1 MKRTTTKKKI
11 QLLTVLILLLVNYNF
26 AQAPG
31 GVSSPAA
38 NVPGMRYELYN
49 GATTVANLSAASY
62 GTLKQTGYT
71 SSLYDFD
78 DRFASELANNFT
90 LVGKAGFTITAA
102 GSYSFSMNAPSLNDA
117 AIILIDGT
125 TEVYRGNNSAALGTV
140 ATTITPT
147 VLSAGT
153 HTIEIRFTDNGNGVT
168 CEPVWKGNAAGLDAG
183 TSYVQMPDSKFMLT
197 NATLGTWH
205 KADAGIAVA
214 NGGTVTTW
222 ADQSS
227 NTSKTDMTTAV
238 GTGPT
243 YRSTTTGL
251 FNFNPTLQFAN
262 NGALLSN
269 DDAYNLAYATQGRT
283 TFVVSSSANTTDVG
297 NMLSYGRDN
306 GTSTTAF
313 ISQSGGTLNSG
324 LGGGTNVNTNNIFLV
339 ANQPVL
345 SVMKYQ
351 NTSITASNN
360 NSQYVNGYLRG
371 TTTQTAAGIEIN
383 DNQDYFIGSFV
394 DNTATTDY
402 LEGNIAEV
410 INYPWDLSNTE
421 RNKVESY
428 LAVKYGI
435 TLGNASNLINYTNSA
450 GTTTWPADAV
460 FQNNIVG
467 IARDDASALNQKQ
480 SQSQNQGTSL
490 IVSNGTAGFAAT
502 NDVNGNNFS
511 ANLQSLIMGDNN
523 LSTSIN
529 VNVSGTMYRMAE
541 AWKVQDA
548 GGVATVTL
556 AYPVTAFSSV
566 ANPRLIYANNSGFSG
581 YGLIANSGTAII
593 NGVSCYLF
601 YYDFSDNATT
611 YFSFGG
617 TATAPGGVFAPAA
630 SVNGMKYEIYNGVVA
645 DRATI
650 IAGTYGS
657 LKQVGYTNT
666 MYNFNTVLQ
675 GSGSSSEFATGN
687 FTVVGKGSL
696 IINNAGAYQF
706 QMQNID
712 DYGAIFIDGNLAYA
726 DEFGGA
732 AATINTQNLAAGT
745 HSIEIRFSGGAL
757 PNLCQPQWKGNT
769 AGLDAGTG
777 FAQIPD
783 NKLFMDPLL
792 GTWHK
797 ADAGV
802 TGSEGAAASA
812 WADQSTNSNLTNL
825 TAGGTSPIYRTGT
838 NLQNFNPTIEF
849 GGSGNLESADDANNL
864 PYAQQ
869 GTTSFAVAS
878 RLSLATGSAD
888 VITSYGDDFGTAT
901 MNFISQV
908 NNKLRSGSNNYPA
921 TAVQSPADVFTTIK
935 KPVIAVQDYQNN
947 NLVTT
952 LNNSQFVNGASSAT
966 AITDAGTNRYLND
979 NNDFYIGSQ
988 VDGPNGWNGA
998 ISEVIT
1004 YPWPLSATEK
1014 LRVNSYLGI
1023 KYGITLA
1030 AGTSSYVFSDAGAT
1044 NDMWTPANNAGY
1056 INDIAGISRDDASGL
1071 YQKQSQ
1077 SVNDNAF
1084 VTLGLST
1091 IAISNAANTN
1101 TIASDKSSL
1110 VWSAN
1115 QAAAP
1120 VLTDNANYSVSVQGF
1135 NTILDK
1141 KWKVQLSGS
1150 GLAGKTIRVGIAA
1163 TNGVIPASESYLI
1176 VSTTGAFNAAN
1187 ETYYPLATNGSY
1199 LYADVST
1206 GVLSNAT
1213 YFTFGH
1219 KIIAPGGVTANLSV
1233 WLSADSNYVAGAT
1246 DTWTARNATGYKVQ
1260 QATASKKPVFNTV
1273 SNAFNFNPVV
1283 TFDGSNDELI
1293 SAAGNIPLSA
1303 ITTTSGDAPSSQFV
1317 VYNSSSTSGVPV
1329 YNYASNSG
1337 GIYAATYTDAG
1348 TFYIQQNTVTAATAV
1363 ANKVTLA
1370 SMAGAR
1376 NTATGQKGLNGNM
1389 STATFGNSGTYLT
1402 SDQLLNVGSGG
1413 GANYLPGSI
1422 GEIILYNNPVSIPN
1436 NVQRINSY
1444 LALKYGITQGSTA
1457 SPLDYVNTRATTVWT
1472 GSTTYQNN
1480 VAGIGRDDNEA
1491 LIQKQSRSVN
1501 TPVTSQVTIGLGT
1514 IATTN
1519 TGNSNVFANDLSYLV
1534 WGDNGQTNTLGADIT
1549 ALTAPAFV
1557 YNAPS
1562 MNNRMQRVWK
1572 TVATNFTQ
1580 PVKIS
1585 VDGAGIIGTV
1595 SLAGSCT
1602 KLCMVTA
1609 SDAAFTTNVTTTIL
1623 TVEGSNY
1630 VCNTVFPAGTS
1641 YFSFARVQ
1649 IKPEGNVYLPV
1660 AAATAVP
1667 VYSGCPQEG
1676 WQYYYSDGT
1685 AASGTTGLSLGDG
1698 TKKIFA
1704 LYANGN
1710 AIPTNLTG
1718 NVTYQAAP
1726 YSVSNGATSTVNIM
1740 GRLLTITD
1748 PTAGTYTAGGGMKV
1762 RVFYDP
1768 AELSASLVPAPVVS
1782 QKWFKFEGDAAAAIA
1797 ANTGSTITGAAFYT
1811 GLTTGTEDGISYVEY
1826 TGIQNF
1832 STFGFA
1838 SNNGA
1843 SNPLPI
1849 VLNEFAAGVK
1859 DCKVILNWKSAA
1871 EPGSSLYEA
1880 EYSKDGVNFS
1890 TIAQVAA
1897 KGDNSSYQYAYPA
1910 PAGRSYYRIKLLSS
1924 DIATP
1929 KYSQTVTVNAN
1940 CNTANIIIFPN
1951 PVSTA
1956 VHISLSNYTGKVS
1969 GQLFNSQGQLVQ
1981 NISLIN
1987 GTNTINCE
1995 HLATGIY
2002 NLRVTNGNAGSEV
2015 YKIQVI
2021 H

>member
-1 MKRTTTKKKI
+1 MKKTTTRKKI
-11 QLLTVLILLLVNYNF
+11 QLLAVLLLLLVNYTF

-49 GATTVANLSAASY
+49 GTTTVANLATASY

-78 DRFASELANNFT
+78 DRFTSEIANSFT
-90 LVGKAGFTITAA
+90 LVGKAGFTITVA
-102 GSYSFSMNAPSLNDA
+102 GSYSFSMNALDDA
-117 AIILIDGT
+117 AIILIDGV
-125 TEVYRGNNSAALGTV
+125 TEVYRGNVSAGLGTV
-140 ATTITPT
+140 ATTITPVT
-147 VLSAGT
+147 LSAGM
-153 HTIEIRFTDNGNGVT
+153 HTIEIRFTDNGGGVT
-168 CEPVWKGNAAGLDAG
+168 CEPTWKGNAAGLDAG
-183 TSYVQMPDSKFMLT
+183 TSFVQMPDNKFILT
-197 NATLGTWH
+197 TAALGTWH
-205 KADAGIAVA
+205 KADAGIVAVSDA
-214 NGGTVTTW
+214 IASSW
-222 ADQSS
+222 ADQSA
-227 NTSKTDMTTAV
+227 NTFKTDMTSIV
-238 GTGPT
+238 GTGPI
-243 YRSTTTGL
+243 YRSAATGL
-251 FNFNPTLQFAN
+251 FNFNPTLQFTN
-262 NGALLSN
+262 NGAMRSN

-283 TFVVSSSANTTDVG
+283 TFVVSSSANTTDQG
-297 NMLSYGRDN
+297 NMMSYGRDN
-306 GTSTTAF
+306 GTATSAF
-313 ISQSGGTLNSG
+313 VLENVDKLVSG
-324 LGGGTNVNTNNIFLV
+324 LTFGTNVNTANVFNV

-345 SVMKYQ
+345 SVAKYQ

-360 NSQYVNGYLRG
+360 NSQYANGYLRG
-371 TTTQTAAGIEIN
+371 TTTQSGTGVEIN
-383 DNQDYFIGSFV
+383 DNQDYFIGTLV
-394 DNTATTDY
+394 DNGGSIDY

-428 LAVKYGI
+428 LAIKYGI
-435 TLGNASNLINYTNSA
+435 TLGNTSNLVNYTNSA
-450 GTTTWPADAV
+450 GTTTWSADAV
-460 FQNNIVG
+460 FQNNILG

-480 SQSQNQGTSL
+480 SQSQNQGTAL
-490 IVSNGTAGFAAT
+490 IVSNGTAGFAVT
-502 NDVNGNNFS
+502 NNANSNSFS
-511 ANLQSLIMGDNN
+511 TNLQSLIMGDNN
-523 LSTSIN
+523 LSTAMN
-529 VNVSGTMYRMAE
+529 VNVSGITYRMAE

-548 GGVATVTL
+548 GGVGIVTL

-566 ANPRLIYANNSGFSG
+566 TNPQLIYANNSAFSG
-581 YGLIANSGTAII
+581 YGLIANAGTAMV
-593 NGVSCYLF
+593 NGVVCYLF
-601 YYDFSDNATT
+601 NYDFSDNATS

-617 TATAPGGVFAPAA
+617 TATAPGGVLAPAA

-675 GSGSSSEFATGN
+675 GSGSSSEFPGGN
-687 FTVVGKGSL
+687 FTVVGKASL
-696 IINNAGAYQF
+696 TITNAGAYQF

-732 AATINTQNLAAGT
+732 AATINTQNLSAGA
-745 HSIEIRFSGGAL
+745 HNIEIRFSGGAL
-757 PNLCQPQWKGNT
+757 PNLCQPQWKGTT
-769 AGLDAGTG
+769 AGLDAGTS
-777 FAQIPD
+777 FAQLPD
-783 NKLFMDPLL
+783 SKLFMDPLL
-792 GTWHK
+792 GTWHR

-802 TGSEGAAASA
+802 TGSEGVAASA
-812 WADQSTNSNLTNL
+812 WADQSANGNLTNL
-825 TAGGTSPIYRTGT
+825 TAGGTSPIYRTST

-849 GGSGNLESADDANNL
+849 GGAGYFESADDANNL

-878 RLSLATGSAD
+878 RSGIATGTTD
-888 VITSYGDDFGTAT
+888 VIFSYGDDFGTAS
-901 MNFISQV
+901 MNFINNVS
-908 NNKLRSGSNNYPA
+908 NKLRTGTNNYPA
-921 TAVQSPADVFTTIK
+921 TAVQSTADAFTSVLKPAIG
-935 KPVIAVQDYQNN
+935 VQNYQNN
-947 NLVTT
+947 NLVAT
-952 LNNSQFVNGASSAT
+952 LNNSQMVDGASSAT
-966 AITDAGTNRYLND
+966 AITDAGTYRFLND
-979 NNDFYIGSQ
+979 NRDFNIGRE
-988 VDGPNGWNGA
+988 VDGGNPWNGS
-998 ISEVIT
+998 ISEIIT
-1004 YPWPLSATEK
+1004 YPWPLSTTEK

-1030 AGTSSYVFSDAGAT
+1030 AGTSSYVFSDASGT
-1044 NDMWTPANNAGY
+1044 NDMWTPANNTGY

-1084 VTLGLST
+1084 VTLGLGT
-1091 IAISNAANTN
+1091 IAISNAANNN
-1101 TIASDKSSL
+1101 TISSDKSSL

-1115 QAAAP
+1115 QATAP
-1120 VLTDNANYSVSVQGF
+1120 VLTDNANYSVSAQGF

-1163 TNGVIPASESYLI
+1163 TNGIIPATESYLI
-1176 VSTTGAFNAAN
+1176 VSTTGAFNATN
-1187 ETYYPLATNGSY
+1187 ETYYPLATNSNY
-1199 LYADVST
+1199 IYADVPTS
-1206 GVLSNAT
+1206 VLSNAT

-1219 KIIAPGGVTANLSV
+1219 KIIAPGGVTPNLSV

-1246 DTWTARNATGYKVQ
+1246 DTWTARNTTGYKVQ
-1260 QATASKKPVFNTV
+1260 QATAAKKPVFNTV
-1273 SNAFNFNPVV
+1273 TNAFNFNPVV

-1317 VYNSSSTSGVPV
+1317 VYKSSSTSGLAV

-1348 TFYIQQNTVTAATAV
+1348 TFYIQQNTVTAATTV

-1389 STATFGNSGTYLT
+1389 STATFGNFGTYLT

-1436 NVQRINSY
+1436 NVQRVNSY

-1457 SPLDYVNTRATTVWT
+1457 SPVDYLNTRSTAMWT
-1472 GSTTYQNN
+1472 GNATYQNN

-1501 TPVTSQVTIGLGT
+1501 TPVNRQVTIGLGT

-1519 TGNSNVFANDLSYLV
+1519 AGNTNVFANDLSYLV

-1549 ALTAPAFV
+1549 AATAPTFV
-1557 YNAPS
+1557 YNAPGT
-1562 MNNRMQRVWK
+1562 NYRMQRVWK
-1572 TVATNFTQ
+1572 AVTTNFGQ
-1580 PVKIS
+1580 AVKVS
-1585 VDGAGIIGTV
+1585 VDGTGVIGTV
-1595 SLAGSCT
+1595 SLIGSCT
-1602 KLCMVTA
+1602 KLCLVTA

-1649 IKPEGNVYLPV
+1649 VKPEGTVYLPV
-1660 AAATAVP
+1660 AASTAVP

-1698 TKKIFA
+1698 TRKIFA

-1710 AIPTNLTG
+1710 TIPANLTG

-1726 YSVSNGATSTVNIM
+1726 YSVSNGTPSTLNIM

-1748 PTAGTYTAGGGMKV
+1748 PTAGTYSAGGGMKV

-1768 AELSASLVPAPVVS
+1768 AELSASLVPAPVIS
-1782 QKWFKFEGDAAAAIA
+1782 QKWFKFEGDATAAVA
-1797 ANTGSTITGAAFYT
+1797 ANTGSTITGAAFFT

-1826 TGIQNF
+1826 AGIQNF

-1838 SNNGA
+1838 SNNGL

-1849 VLNEFAAGVK
+1849 VLNEFAAK
-1859 DCKVILNWKSAA
+1859 LQDCKVLLNWRSAD
-1871 EPGSSLYEA
+1871 EPGFSLYEV

-1890 TIAQVAA
+1890 TIAQVTA
-1897 KGDNSSYQYAYPA
+1897 KGNNSSYQYTYPA
-1910 PAGRSYYRIKLLSS
+1910 PDGRSYYRIKLLSS
-1924 DIATP
+1924 DIATA
-1929 KYSQTVTVNAN
+1929 KYSQTVTVNSN
-1940 CNTANIIIFPN
+1940 CNSTKILIFPN
-1951 PVSTA
+1951 PVNT
-1956 VHISLSNYTGKVS
+1956 VINVNLSNYIGKVN
-1969 GQLFNSQGQLVQ
+1969 GQLYNAQGQLVQ

-1987 GTNTINCE
+1987 GANTINCQNI
-1995 HLATGIY
+1995 TSGIY
-2002 NLRVTNGNAGSEV
+2002 NLRVTTVEGKSEV
-2015 YKIQVI
+2015 YKIQVV